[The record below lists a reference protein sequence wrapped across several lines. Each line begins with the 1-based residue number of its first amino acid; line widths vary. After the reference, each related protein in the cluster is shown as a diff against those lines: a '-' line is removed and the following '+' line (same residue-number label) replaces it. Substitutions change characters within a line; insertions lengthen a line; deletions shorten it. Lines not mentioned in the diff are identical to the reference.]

1 MSIWGPDVTR
11 EIFWKTLFWLLA
23 ALFLG
28 ASLQSA
34 EALEIYRNSKRYD
47 IKAAL
52 PAGVEF
58 APDKIDRKFSADGI
72 EGNLRLIQD
81 DYASCEEL
89 IDERARNWV
98 KHGFTQTANRRI
110 AEKECT
116 ITIRNPDTKEIAVS
130 YYVQVDACA
139 CFAAAHFRFDT
150 SSRAE
155 YERLANVVVSSIR
168 KNHSGPSRDRV
179 AVPPDSSKET
189 QTTAA
194 QEQEQEQ
201 ETTAVVE
208 AQPEDHTP
216 LPASAKAGIERI
228 LAVAR
233 RYQCA
238 QLEAKPDAA
247 LALVM
252 LTAWT
257 GRSLDQLGKEAGVPG
272 LSALI
277 AQNGGL
283 PPLEGQ
289 AGAIAA
295 RLLKT
300 HASAIETMETYADK
314 YGERLCP
321 MMAHIY
327 AKSLADM
334 AYEQQEVRSP
344 YHGYLMAAQSLM
356 RLHGCFDGAIDGAFG
371 AESRRGWQRL
381 LAGLGR
387 SGRETPTAADVVDSA
402 AIPLSSGACDTGD
415 AGSVPAAA
423 LGFLGV
429 QESIESTWV
438 LMQTAETSAV
448 IDAFAEKGEWTRW
461 QRALLLSIA
470 SPRQDDVSGE
480 AERWIAELYRRGVG
494 VRANAAAAAY
504 WMREGKPSRTL
515 YALYLEVLDDPD
527 LAGTAA
533 EAFMEKMAAK
543 YSGDPIAA
551 GPIRVDHKAAISVAD
566 MGDFARLSELVIRY
580 DAAFEAVLASKTAPL
595 KVSLAERLLAGAAPS
610 GKAPELAARLLQS
623 AAGDGL
629 DYAASRLAFLAMY
642 GLGTT
647 VDAGKA
653 RMLAEQAAAKGE
665 PFGLYLM
672 ANFLEGEATPDRA
685 GALAVYKR
693 LLSAGKFLP
702 MTLVVNRLMSG
713 NAALATSD
721 GRKMVEAAAKK
732 NPDFVRRLARLALC
746 VQCGGTLDVADAA
759 SWLRRI
765 PEADRRDDAFTLYRL
780 LSAFP
785 DMRKSRGEPRAV
797 LNAAVSP
804 PEEGGNGLFG
814 SLTSIPAYLALKIED
829 IGRKNDA
836 GALPKEMA
844 KMLDRICTATRDEQ
858 PLSTCP
864 KAAKYLASGMFGG
877 ALVGVGID
885 RLKALDHVDLFDV
898 LASFGDFKGA
908 LAALQRAEAEDR
920 LARGFATRTA
930 VGEEEENAVA
940 SLRSPTFRRLIAQ
953 RDATDMSTLPDGFVP
968 LLRFL
973 ALRGD
978 GEARDCL
985 ALIDGRPEEVVAD
998 VVTTSQEAE
1007 AVFAAVKEQR
1017 GLSRA
1022 FVNAARE
1029 TANAERAEGRKDA
1042 ALSMELTALAAE
1054 IRLDAIA
1061 TVELGQLQGALTSVC
1076 HLSRASERVFAL
1088 DADAA
1093 AMVLAKDAINRLQVV
1108 RRDLSTIPEKLQGC
1122 FRDLVSD
1129 NYRWLADLLVR
1140 ENRLGEARF
1149 VLGLLKD
1156 FEAFQFVGRDP
1167 DFAGEAFQEIPY
1179 TPEEQ
1184 RLRTALDALVLPVVP
1199 QGQRASEL
1207 RLQREGRSLTKV
1219 ERQELSGIEASLQEA
1234 DRAYADSMRAIM
1246 AAAGVLAE
1254 AEVVSPVPDTL
1265 GPSEIIAKAEAG
1277 KGTVIVHYL
1286 VMPARLNIIVTTA
1299 AGPKSFIVTEWNGK
1313 PFAEADLN
1321 ADIDRFRRLMSRA
1334 VTDPLVQGKKLYDLL
1349 IAPIRAELD
1358 AADAH
1363 LLLLSLDKRL
1373 RYLPFAALHDGRAYL
1388 AETYDTSVLT
1398 NSAFEAAGGTASD
1411 VPFSALGMTQATG
1424 DFSAL
1429 PGVAVELE
1437 GLVKGNDHAG
1447 IFDGEVALDRAFDR
1461 GALAKALTTGSS
1473 APAGLAIVHI
1483 ASHFALGKTDA
1494 DSSLLLGTGELLSL
1508 REIKSDK
1515 VRYDF
1520 RHVELLTLSAC
1531 ETGFAEED
1539 ADGREIDSLSKVTSD
1554 RGAQSTLAS
1563 LWQVNDPSTA
1573 LMMQRFYELR
1583 TMGHLSKA
1591 AAMGTVQREFIHG
1604 DLGSRKNLDARS
1616 IVYDSAPNVGSSIVK
1631 MGEDGIDMGFSHP
1644 FYWAPFILTGNWR

>member
-1 MSIWGPDVTR
+1 MTR
-11 EIFWKTLFWLLA
+11 QILRKTLFWFLA

-28 ASLQSA
+28 APLQSA

-47 IKAAL
+47 IKASL

-58 APDKIDRKFSADGI
+58 AADKIDRKFSANGV
-72 EGNLRLIQD
+72 EGTLRLIQD
-81 DYASCEEL
+81 DYGSCTEL
-89 IDERARNWV
+89 IDERQRNWV
-98 KHGFTQTANRRI
+98 KYGFTQTANRRI
-110 AEKECT
+110 FEKECT

-130 YYVQVDACA
+130 YYVLVDACA

-150 SSRAE
+150 SRRAD
-155 YERLANVVVSSIR
+155 YERLANVVVASIR
-168 KNHSGPSRDRV
+168 KNHSRPSREPV
-179 AVPPDSSKET
+179 TMPPDGSNDT
-189 QTTAA
+189 QTAA
-194 QEQEQEQ
+194 ADVEE
-201 ETTAVVE
+201 APPVVE
-208 AQPEDHTP
+208 EQQPEDHTP

-238 QLEAKPDAA
+238 QFETKPDAD
-247 LALVM
+247 LALVL

-257 GRSLDQLGKEAGVPG
+257 GRGLDQLGKEAGVSG
-272 LSALI
+272 LSSLI

-289 AGAIAA
+289 VGAIAA

-300 HASAIETMETYADK
+300 HAGAIATMEAYADK

-321 MMAHIY
+321 MMARIF
-327 AKSLADM
+327 AKPLADM

-344 YHGYLMAAQSLM
+344 YHGYLMAAQGLM

-387 SGRETPTAADVVDSA
+387 SGRETPTAADVVDA
-402 AIPLSSGACDTGD
+402 AAMPLSSGACDAGD
-415 AGSVPAAA
+415 TGSVPAAA
-423 LGFLGV
+423 LGFLGI
-429 QESIESTWV
+429 QETIGSTWA

-448 IDAFAEKGEWTRW
+448 LDAFAQKGEWTRW

-470 SPRQDDVSGE
+470 SPRLGDVPGE

-504 WMREGKPSRTL
+504 WMDEGKPSKIL
-515 YALYLEVLDDPD
+515 YVRYLEALDDPA

-533 EAFMEKMAAK
+533 EAFVEKMAANK

-551 GPIRVDHKAAISVAD
+551 GPIRVDYKAAISVAD
-566 MGDFARLSELVIRY
+566 MADFARLAELVIRY
-580 DAAFEAVLASKTAPL
+580 DAAFDAVLASKAAPL

-623 AAGDGL
+623 AANEGL
-629 DYAASRLAFLAMY
+629 DYAASRLAFLTLH
-642 GLGTT
+642 GLGTAA
-647 VDAGKA
+647 DAGKA

-672 ANFLEGEATPDRA
+672 AGFLEGAATPDRK
-685 GALAVYKR
+685 GALAAYKR

-702 MTLVVNRLMSG
+702 TTLVVNRLMSG
-713 NAALATSD
+713 NAVLATSD
-721 GRKMVEAAAKK
+721 GRKLVEAAAKK
-732 NPDFVRRLARLALC
+732 SPDFVRSLARLALC
-746 VQCGGTLDVADAA
+746 VQCGGTLDTADAA
-759 SWLRRI
+759 NWLRRI

-785 DMRKSRGEPRAV
+785 DLRKSKGEPRAV
-797 LNAAVSP
+797 LSAAVFA

-829 IGRKNDA
+829 ITRKNGA
-836 GALPKEMA
+836 AALPKDMA
-844 KMLDRICTATRDEQ
+844 KVLDRVCTATKDEQ

-864 KAAKYLASGMFGG
+864 QAAKYLASGAFGG

-885 RLKALDHVDLFDV
+885 RLKAIDHVDLFDV
-898 LASFGDFKGA
+898 LAAYGDFKGA
-908 LAALQRAEAEDR
+908 LAALQRAEAEER
-920 LARGFATRTA
+920 LARGFATRGVA
-930 VGEEEENAVA
+930 GEESGTIVA

-953 RDATDMSTLPDGFVP
+953 RDTTDMSTLPDGFVS

-978 GEARDCL
+978 EEARDYL
-985 ALIDGRPEEVVAD
+985 ALIDGRPQEAVAD
-998 VVTTSQEAE
+998 VVTTPQEAE
-1007 AVFAAVKEQR
+1007 AVFAAVKAQR

-1029 TANAERAEGRKDA
+1029 SANAEKAEGRKDA

-1054 IRLDAIA
+1054 MRLDAIA

-1093 AMVLAKDAINRLQVV
+1093 AMVLAKDAINRLQAV
-1108 RRDLSTIPEKLQGC
+1108 RRDLATIPERLQGC

-1167 DFAGEAFQEIPY
+1167 DFVGEAFREIPY

-1184 RLRTALDALVLPVVP
+1184 RLRAALDALVLPVVP
-1199 QGQRASEL
+1199 EGRRANEL
-1207 RLQREGRSLTKV
+1207 RLQRAARTLTQA
-1219 ERQELSGIEASLQEA
+1219 EQQELSGIETRLQEA
-1234 DRAYADSMRAIM
+1234 DRAYADSMHAIM

-1254 AEVVSPVPDTL
+1254 AEAVPPLPDTL
-1265 GPSEIIAKAEAG
+1265 GPSETIAKAEAG

-1286 VMPARLNIIVTTA
+1286 VMPERLNIIVTTA
-1299 AGPKSFIVTEWNGK
+1299 AGPKSFVITEWNGK

-1321 ADIDRFRRLMSRA
+1321 ADIDRFRHLMSRA
-1334 VTDPLVQGKKLYDLL
+1334 VTDPLPQGRKLYDLL

-1358 AADAH
+1358 AADAR
-1363 LLLLSLDKRL
+1363 LLLLSLDRRL

-1398 NSAFEAAGGTASD
+1398 NSAFEAAGGSASD

-1437 GLVKGNDHAG
+1437 GLVKGSDRAG
-1447 IFDGEVALDRAFDR
+1447 IFDGEVALDQAFDR
-1461 GALAKALTTGSS
+1461 GALTKALATGSA

-1508 REIKSDK
+1508 REIKNDK
-1515 VRYDF
+1515 ARYDF

-1591 AAMGTVQREFIHG
+1591 AAMGAVQREFIHG

-1616 IVYDSAPNVGSSIVK
+1616 IVYDSAPDVGGSIVK
-1631 MGEDGIDMGFSHP
+1631 MDEDGIDMGFSHP